1 MRRKGGQ
8 GEVGWYVHPKGEN
21 SMAVSGFGC
30 KTLNTVIS
38 PTLSANGPR
47 KQSSYLIKASMQCSS
62 LIYWLELVSILSNLI
77 TNVLECHL
85 VHCQEQETGMYRVWL
100 GAEHA

>member
-1 MRRKGGQ
+1 MYTQRVKTAWLCLGL
-8 GEVGWYVHPKGEN
+8 
-21 SMAVSGFGC
+21 AVKPLSR
-30 KTLNTVIS
+30 VIS

-77 TNVLECHL
+77 TNVLECNL
-85 VHCQEQETGMYRVWL
+85 VYCQEQETGMYRVWFA
-100 GAEHA
+100 AEHA